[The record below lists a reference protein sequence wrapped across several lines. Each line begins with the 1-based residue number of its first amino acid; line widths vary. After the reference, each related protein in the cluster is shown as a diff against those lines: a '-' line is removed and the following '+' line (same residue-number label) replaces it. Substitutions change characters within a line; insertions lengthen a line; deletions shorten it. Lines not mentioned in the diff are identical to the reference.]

1 MTRAVAIG
9 EKRLTLA
16 ILATW
21 ALLCALQYGGIPF
34 GRYAWAVN
42 LWAYQPVAVGLI
54 LATLALAIS
63 AGAVRRS
70 LLAGLDRISLRV
82 GENALMPPLVGA
94 GVALVFWG
102 LTGDDLSPDGRVFG
116 GAMLK
121 GYDFIFPDA
130 GATWIIFRLSRL
142 ALLLDLPF
150 YSLVRLGSCLAGGTT
165 VSLLVSMSRRGML
178 GPVRPFGLST
188 GLLLSAGLVR
198 AFIGRVETYP
208 FLLVAVAAY
217 VWLAL
222 RFLRNG
228 RGWYLTCFMAGIAVW
243 LHAAAVGLALSLAIL
258 PRLASSD
265 LAFGRWCGLLFR
277 GALVAALPFMAFIAG
292 AIAFGDDFSLNE
304 SIASAVEILGGND
317 AETARR
323 WWVRG
328 WGGEPSIGTDVVFA
342 SRAQLKYLANA
353 AFILCPS
360 AIPVLVF
367 LFAIGRRKLGRDTT
381 ALFLAAL
388 CLPLIVYAFA
398 LRPFW
403 GPYDWDLFS
412 ITGFALILF
421 QAYALEILIEPS
433 RLRHIAVWLVSF
445 QMFFVAAPFVALR
458 DIPERDAGP
467 FFQDGYM
474 SLGIG
479 RASTPP
485 LPALAP
491 WL

>member
-1 MTRAVAIG
+1 M
-9 EKRLTLA
+9 
-16 ILATW
+16 
-21 ALLCALQYGGIPF
+21 
-34 GRYAWAVN
+34 
-42 LWAYQPVAVGLI
+42 
-54 LATLALAIS
+54 
-63 AGAVRRS
+63 
-70 LLAGLDRISLRV
+70 
-82 GENALMPPLVGA
+82 
-94 GVALVFWG
+94 
-102 LTGDDLSPDGRVFG
+102 
-116 GAMLK
+116 
-121 GYDFIFPDA
+121 
-130 GATWIIFRLSRL
+130 
-142 ALLLDLPF
+142 
-150 YSLVRLGSCLAGGTT
+150 
-165 VSLLVSMSRRGML
+165 
-178 GPVRPFGLST
+178 
-188 GLLLSAGLVR
+188 
-198 AFIGRVETYP
+198 
-208 FLLVAVAAY
+208 
-217 VWLAL
+217 
-222 RFLRNG
+222 
-228 RGWYLTCFMAGIAVW
+228 
-243 LHAAAVGLALSLAIL
+243 
-258 PRLASSD
+258 
-265 LAFGRWCGLLFR
+265 
-277 GALVAALPFMAFIAG
+277 
-292 AIAFGDDFSLNE
+292 
-304 SIASAVEILGGND
+304 
-317 AETARR
+317 
-323 WWVRG
+323 
-328 WGGEPSIGTDVVFA
+328 FA